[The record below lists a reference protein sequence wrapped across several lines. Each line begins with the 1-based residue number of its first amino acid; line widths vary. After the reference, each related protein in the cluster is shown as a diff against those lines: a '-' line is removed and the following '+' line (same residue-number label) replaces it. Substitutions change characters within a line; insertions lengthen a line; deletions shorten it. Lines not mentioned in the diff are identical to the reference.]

1 MPVQISLDS
10 ELEKRLQKCAQSTSK
25 FPLRSGKYYENYV
38 AIKQRLA
45 EKYYSVT
52 ASALAQQGDRY
63 TKHDIGHVDDV
74 IDTAGRMLG
83 FDTDPAAAAKLLEP
97 YEVFVLLV
105 AILLHDAGNAMGRV
119 GHEQQAGQ
127 ILREVGAAANLSQL
141 EHRIIASIAQ
151 AHGGVVGNGNK
162 DTITEL
168 IGHPK
173 PNIGKVTVRARLL
186 AALLRLAD
194 ELSENFN
201 RADEV
206 AIETEGT
213 PAVSMLANLYCKA
226 INTSI
231 DHTGKSITLT
241 YDVETELLPRIFK
254 VPNGKGGVEDVMFID
269 YIASRLEKCESERR
283 YCNRFL
289 VGVAGYDRLRANLL
303 ILDNHREIDNVA
315 VDLEEA
321 GYPGM
326 TKSVK
331 DLEPRFDGRKLLDEH
346 CLTVQKEQAS

>member
-1 MPVQISLDS
+1 MPVQISLAS

-45 EKYYSVT
+45 EKYYSVS
-52 ASALAQQGDRY
+52 ASALAQKGDRY

-83 FDTDPAAAAKLLEP
+83 FDTDASAAAKLLEP

-119 GHEQQAGQ
+119 GHEQQAGL
-127 ILREVGAAANLSQL
+127 ILREVAVAANLSQL

-151 AHGGVVGNGNK
+151 AHGGAMDDGNQ

-168 IGHPK
+168 IGDPN
-173 PNIGKVTVRARLL
+173 PNIGKVVVRARFL

-206 AIETEGT
+206 AIEAVGT
-213 PAVSMLANLYCKA
+213 PPMSVLANLYCKA
-226 INTSI
+226 INTKI
-231 DHTGKSITLT
+231 DYTGKSITLT
-241 YDVETELLPRIFK
+241 YDVETELLPRIFE
-254 VPNGKGGVEDVMFID
+254 VPNKHGGTDEVMFID
-269 YIASRLEKCESERR
+269 YIATRLEKCESERR

-289 VGVAGYDRLRANLL
+289 SGVAGYDRIRANLV
-303 ILDNHREIDNVA
+303 ILDQHTPIDNVA
-315 VDLEEA
+315 VNLEEA
-321 GYPGM
+321 GYPGLSK
-326 TKSVK
+326 TVK
-331 DLEPRFDGRKLLDEH
+331 QLEPRFDGCKLRDKH
-346 CLTVQKEQAS
+346 CLVDQKE